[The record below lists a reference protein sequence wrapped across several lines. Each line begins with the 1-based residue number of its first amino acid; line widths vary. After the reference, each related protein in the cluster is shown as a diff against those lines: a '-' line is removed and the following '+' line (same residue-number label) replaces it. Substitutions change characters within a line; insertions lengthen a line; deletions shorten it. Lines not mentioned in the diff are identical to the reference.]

1 MKVIFLKD
9 MKKQAKKGDIKEV
22 KDGYASFLIKNGIA
36 EIANTNNLKELAREN
51 KKEEELKEEE
61 KKKAEALKKIL
72 DNKTLTFTVKTGV
85 GDRVFGSVSIKQIK
99 DELQKENI
107 KIEKSAIKLDSAI
120 STLGFHHVD
129 IELYK
134 GVVANI
140 KVHLVK

>member
-51 KKEEELKEEE
+51 KKEEELKEEA
-61 KKKAEALKKIL
+61 KKKAMALKKIL
-72 DNKTLTFTVKTGV
+72 DNKTLTFTVKTGE
-85 GDRVFGSVSIKQIK
+85 GDRVFGSVSVKQIK

-107 KIEKSAIKLDSAI
+107 KVEKSAIKLDSAI